1 MQDSLCP
8 FGPAFRRER
17 EQRKISQWTVSVR
30 LQYHTRNIQRIEG
43 GLRQPG
49 VLLALRMV
57 AAVDADP
64 GKFFETLCQKIAS
77 ERYDGL
83 LSPTKRVR
91 VTYQPPEATEG
102 LKSLFGPLLAQARQA
117 VGMSQTA
124 MAKYA
129 GYNLRNINAVE
140 KGKQEPG
147 VMSALALVTATGVD
161 IREFFDQLHQFAAI
175 SSNGSSE
182 HEEYGQ

>member
-1 MQDSLCP
+1 M
-8 FGPAFRRER
+8 FRQER
-17 EQRKISQWTVSVR
+17 EQKEISQWTVSVR
-30 LQYHTRNIQRIEG
+30 LQHHTRNIQRIEG

-57 AAVDADP
+57 AAVGTDP
-64 GKFFETLCQKIAS
+64 GEFFEALSPKIAR

-102 LKSLFGPLLAQARQA
+102 LKSLFGPLLVQARQA

-161 IREFFDQLHQFAAI
+161 IREFFVQLHQVAAI
-175 SSNGSSE
+175 PLNGSSS